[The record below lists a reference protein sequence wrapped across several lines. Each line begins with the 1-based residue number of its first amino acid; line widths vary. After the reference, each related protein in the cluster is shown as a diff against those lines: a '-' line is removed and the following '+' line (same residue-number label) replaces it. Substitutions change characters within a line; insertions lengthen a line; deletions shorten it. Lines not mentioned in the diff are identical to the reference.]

1 MSKRIKALFTEGIYE
16 IRKAETAVN
25 ALAPALRSVLCHHC
39 CVKILKINITIVFQC
54 IDETIF
60 LVYHINIGSLIPI

>member
-39 CVKILKINITIVFQC
+39 LCKNFENKYYNCVSM
-54 IDETIF
+54 
-60 LVYHINIGSLIPI
+60 Y